1 MKIILASASPRRREI
16 LAGFGLE
23 FDVIT
28 ADVDENVDGEGK
40 TPPMIVEEISLRKAL
55 AVYEKIREGQISTCD
70 DRKEDTLIIAAD
82 TVVCSEG
89 EILGKPHDRADAKRM
104 LKGYSGKTH
113 SVISAVTTVRF
124 NDANAPEIKSFHD
137 ISYVTFK
144 KMTDE
149 EIEYYL
155 DTDEPY
161 DKAGAYAVQGFAS
174 LFIEK
179 TEGSFYNIVGLPVQ
193 KLYEVC
199 GGLKLFGYSK
209 ER

>member
-16 LAGFGLE
+16 LAGFGLK

-28 ADVDENVDGEGK
+28 ADVDENVSAEGK
-40 TPPMIVEEISLRKAL
+40 TPPMIVEEISRRKAL
-55 AVYEKIREGQISTCD
+55 AVYERICQGQPAVGGAVESPS
-70 DRKEDTLIIAAD
+70 EDTLIIAAD

-89 EILGKPHDRADAKRM
+89 EILGKPHSRADAKRM
-104 LKGYSGKTH
+104 LEGYSGKTH

-124 NDANAPEIKSFHD
+124 NGADAPKIESFHD

-144 KMTDE
+144 KMTDK

-174 LFIEK
+174 LFIERI
-179 TEGSFYNIVGLPVQ
+179 EGSFYNIVGLPVQ
-193 KLYEVC
+193 KLYEAC
-199 GGLKLFGYSK
+199 GGIELF
-209 ER
+209 

>member
-16 LAGFGLE
+16 LAGFGLK
-23 FDVIT
+23 FDIIT
-28 ADVDENVDGEGK
+28 ADVDENVSADGK
-40 TPPMIVEEISLRKAL
+40 TPPMIVEEISRRKAL
-55 AVYEKIREGQISTCD
+55 AVYERMCQERHSNGD
-70 DRKEDTLIIAAD
+70 DTLIIAAD

-89 EILGKPHDRADAKRM
+89 EILGKPHSRADAKRM
-104 LKGYSGKTH
+104 LEGYSGKTH

-124 NDANAPEIKSFHD
+124 NGTDEPKIESFHD

-144 KMTDE
+144 KMTDK

-174 LFIEK
+174 LFIERI
-179 TEGSFYNIVGLPVQ
+179 EGSFYNIVGLPVQ
-193 KLYEVC
+193 KLYEAC
-199 GGLKLFGYSK
+199 GVPCFF
-209 ER
+209 

>member
-16 LAGFGLE
+16 LAGFGLK
-23 FDVIT
+23 FDIIT
-28 ADVDENVDGEGK
+28 ADVDENVSTDGK
-40 TPPMIVEEISLRKAL
+40 TPPMIVEEISRRKAL
-55 AVYEKIREGQISTCD
+55 AVYERLLQEQPSADETAESGAD
-70 DRKEDTLIIAAD
+70 GTLIIAAD
-82 TVVCSEG
+82 TVVCSGG
-89 EILGKPHDRADAKRM
+89 EILGKPHDREDAKRM

-124 NDANAPEIKSFHD
+124 NGTNEPKIESFHD

-149 EIEYYL
+149 EIDYYL

-174 LFIEK
+174 LFIESI
-179 TEGSFYNIVGLPVQ
+179 EGSFYNIVGLPVQ
-193 KLYEVC
+193 KLYEAC
-199 GGLKLFGYSK
+199 GGIEMFKK
-209 ER
+209 

>member
-16 LAGFGLE
+16 LAGFGLK
-23 FDVIT
+23 FDIIT
-28 ADVDENVDGEGK
+28 ADVDENVSADGK
-40 TPPMIVEEISLRKAL
+40 TPPMIVEEISRRKAL
-55 AVYEKIREGQISTCD
+55 AVYERMCQERPSRG
-70 DRKEDTLIIAAD
+70 EDTLIIAAD

-89 EILGKPHDRADAKRM
+89 EILGKPHSRADAKRM
-104 LKGYSGKTH
+104 LEGYSGKTH

-124 NDANAPEIKSFHD
+124 NGTDAPNIRSFHD

-144 KMTDE
+144 KMTDK

-174 LFIEK
+174 LFIERI
-179 TEGSFYNIVGLPVQ
+179 EGSFYNIVGLPVQ
-193 KLYEVC
+193 KLYEAC
-199 GGLKLFGYSK
+199 GGIELFGSSL
-209 ER
+209 

>member
-16 LAGFGLE
+16 LASFGLK
-23 FDVIT
+23 FDIIT
-28 ADVDENVDGEGK
+28 ADVDESVDGEGK
-40 TPPMIVEEISLRKAL
+40 TPPMIVEEISRRKAL
-55 AVYEKIREGQISTCD
+55 AVYERMCQERQAHS
-70 DRKEDTLIIAAD
+70 EETLIIAAD

-89 EILGKPHDRADAKRM
+89 EILGKPHSRADAKRM
-104 LKGYSGKTH
+104 LEGYSGKTH

-124 NDANAPEIKSFHD
+124 NGTDVPKTESFHD

-144 KMTDE
+144 KMTDK

-174 LFIEK
+174 LFIERI
-179 TEGSFYNIVGLPVQ
+179 EGSFYNIVGLPVQ
-193 KLYEVC
+193 KLYEAC
-199 GGLKLFGYSK
+199 GGLSLFGSV
-209 ER
+209 

>member
-16 LAGFGLE
+16 LAGFGLK
-23 FDVIT
+23 FDIIT
-28 ADVDENVDGEGK
+28 ADVDENVSADGK
-40 TPPMIVEEISLRKAL
+40 TPPMIVEEISRRKAL
-55 AVYEKIREGQISTCD
+55 AVYERMCRERHSNGD
-70 DRKEDTLIIAAD
+70 DTLIIAAD

-89 EILGKPHDRADAKRM
+89 EILGKPHSRADAKRM
-104 LKGYSGKTH
+104 LEGYSGKTH

-124 NDANAPEIKSFHD
+124 NGTDAPKIESFHD

-144 KMTDE
+144 KMTDK

-174 LFIEK
+174 LFIERI
-179 TEGSFYNIVGLPVQ
+179 EGSFYNIVGLPVQ
-193 KLYEVC
+193 KLYEAC
-199 GGLKLFGYSK
+199 GGLELFESSL
-209 ER
+209 